1 MFRLFA
7 HPVACCSLFLGVV
20 AQSLKP
26 VKLLSTCKRDATT
39 PNDVG
44 QTMLGVVASV
54 CTLLKITITKVV
66 ETSIESDCQKFFRTT
81 LTRTI
86 MVYLLINRLL
96 GSKLSQP
103 KKWLSNHHN
112 GMKGKQN

>member
-1 MFRLFA
+1 MLQRA
-7 HPVACCSLFLGVV
+7 VGSCCPKFETG
-20 AQSLKP
+20 QSLIYEQ
-26 VKLLSTCKRDATT
+26 TDATT
-39 PNDVG
+39 PNNVG
-44 QTMLGVVASV
+44 PTMLGVVASV

-66 ETSIESDCQKFFRTT
+66 ETSIESDCQKLFRTT

-103 KKWLSNHHN
+103 
-112 GMKGKQN
+112 Q